1 MLTATPTEKIPLN
14 DLKELDPLDAV
25 IKAQREY
32 NALDAEME
40 TAKARRTF
48 TRERLI
54 AAMEASGRTED
65 GNDGGK
71 VKLTK
76 SLYNQVTDSEALM
89 EYVYSL
95 DEPVSTYLEEVFRK
109 GNKSK
114 GIEDPLD
121 RLVREAAEQ
130 ALKKGKEIRECLPPG
145 LEVRPKI
152 AIRVTLR
159 KGGEE
164 KKLTPTEELMK
175 GLDTELEG

>member
-1 MLTATPTEKIPLN
+1 MLTATLAKETPVN

-32 NALDAEME
+32 NALDAEMKIV
-40 TAKARRTF
+40 KARRTF

-65 GNDGGK
+65 GNESGK

-76 SLYNQVTDSEALM
+76 SLYNHVVDSEALM

-121 RLVREAAEQ
+121 RLVREAAEK
-130 ALKKGKEIRECLPPG
+130 ALEEGKEIRECLPPG
-145 LEVRPKI
+145 LEVRPKV

-164 KKLTPTEELMK
+164 KKLTPTEELMQQ
-175 GLDTELEG
+175 LDTELEK